1 MKLGLEYVDPRLV
14 ELYDAANPRGP
25 DTEFFLR
32 LAESLQSRVIID
44 LGCGTGMLTRE
55 LADGAR
61 RVIGVDPSPAMLAVA
76 RRGAGAQRVQWIEG
90 DSSALEAW
98 DADLAVMTGNVAQ
111 IFIEEEAWL
120 ATLRDLHRA
129 LRPGGILAFES
140 RNPTARGW
148 EEWNRA
154 ETLTRTSTPSGP
166 LEEWLDVV
174 RVGDGRVHFQAHNVF
189 VATGEV
195 LVIDS
200 VLRFRS
206 RHEIRSSLA
215 ACGFTVEHVYGDWQN
230 GALTDAS
237 RVMVFVARSSGPSAP

>member
-32 LAESLQSRVIID
+32 LADSLQAHVVVD
-44 LGCGTGMLTRE
+44 LGCGTGTLTRE
-55 LADGAR
+55 LARGER
-61 RVIGVDPSPAMLAVA
+61 RVFGVDPSPAMLAVA
-76 RRGAGAQRVQWIEG
+76 RRGADAQRVQWIEG

-98 DADLAVMTGNVAQ
+98 GADLAVMTGNVSQ
-111 IFIEEEAWL
+111 IFLEEETWL

-129 LRPGGILAFES
+129 LRPSGTLAFES
-140 RNPTARGW
+140 RNPTAHGW
-148 EEWNRA
+148 EQWNRA
-154 ETLTRTSTPSGP
+154 QTFTRTETPSGP

-206 RHEIRSSLA
+206 HDEICSSLA
-215 ACGFTVEHVYGDWQN
+215 ACGFAVEQVYGDWH
-230 GALTDAS
+230 GGGLTDVS
-237 RVMVFVARSSGPSAP
+237 RVMEFVARRSEV